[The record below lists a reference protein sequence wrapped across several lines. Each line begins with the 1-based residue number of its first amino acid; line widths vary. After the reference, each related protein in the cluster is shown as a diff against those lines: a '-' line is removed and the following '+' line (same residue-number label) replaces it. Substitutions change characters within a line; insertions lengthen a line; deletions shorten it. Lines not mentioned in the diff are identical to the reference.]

1 MSRRLSRGVRKKL
14 VSDIQLQVKGSNWK
28 RTQCEQRRIS
38 IPDFDSYL
46 FQYREIPLILKAERL
61 RARRE
66 QDVSDHENEGNG
78 NTSESEEEEA
88 DEPSEGGPGVA
99 R

>member
-1 MSRRLSRGVRKKL
+1 VSRRLSRGVRKKL

-28 RTQCEQRRIS
+28 RTQCEQRRIP

-66 QDVSDHENEGNG
+66 QDVSDHENGGNG
-78 NTSESEEEEA
+78 NTSEEEEA